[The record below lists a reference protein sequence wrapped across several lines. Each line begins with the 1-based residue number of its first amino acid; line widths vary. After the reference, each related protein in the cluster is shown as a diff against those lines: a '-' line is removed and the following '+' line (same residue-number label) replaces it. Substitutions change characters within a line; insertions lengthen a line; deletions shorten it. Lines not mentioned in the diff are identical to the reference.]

1 MGSRPLVQ
9 GSRQSLAR
17 VFWGVESSPFVLD
30 SKPMS
35 LFQTSGKTLYLSNTE
50 TESLT
55 KVLALPKIYFA
66 ATYSFTEADEATRSL
81 FLPHFKKFDG
91 IYMTYWDE
99 FRGIDNNSTIK
110 AIID

>member
-1 MGSRPLVQ
+1 
-9 GSRQSLAR
+9 
-17 VFWGVESSPFVLD
+17 
-30 SKPMS
+30 MS
-35 LFQTSGKTLYLSNTE
+35 LFQTSGETLCLSNTE

-91 IYMTYWDE
+91 IYLTYWDE

-110 AIID
+110 AIIDSISTTHSVSVREFYGNGYELKAMRLKTRGRA